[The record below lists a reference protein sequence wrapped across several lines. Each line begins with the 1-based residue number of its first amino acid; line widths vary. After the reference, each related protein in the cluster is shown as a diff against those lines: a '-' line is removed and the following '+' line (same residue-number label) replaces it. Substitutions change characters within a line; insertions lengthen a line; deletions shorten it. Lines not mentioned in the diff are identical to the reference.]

1 VTARRNKFQPFQAAD
16 FFRAFNNARRGHWL
30 HTYTHE
36 DERHSSIII
45 FIKPADNKDV
55 KRKRTVNKRRPEK
68 IGWLPALMI
77 LVLVVGKRYV
87 FYMSDFNRR
96 DMIRGPKEK
105 EKEKGPGWR
114 ERVAALRYILPL
126 IKLVWQTH
134 RGYTSAMVVLRLFRA
149 FIPVATLW
157 IGKLII
163 DAVVAMRDTT
173 PDLNRLWRL
182 VALEIVI
189 VLTGEALARTSA
201 LIESLLGDLFSN
213 HTSVRLMEHAAR
225 LDLYHF
231 EDPNFYDQLER
242 ARRQTTQRIGML
254 EDIISMGQD
263 SITLISLGGA
273 LLIYSPWLLLLLA
286 VAVLPSFLG
295 ETHFASLQYSLFYR
309 WTPERRS
316 LDYLRYIGASDV
328 TAKEVQM
335 FGLAPWVVGRFRAL
349 SEKFYEENKRLSIR
363 KAIISTGL
371 SIIGTIGYY
380 GAYVIILARA
390 VTGSISIGTLT
401 FLAGSFAR
409 SRDLI
414 QRLLMGASGIY
425 QQSLYLKD
433 LFDFFEMK
441 PSIISPADAR
451 PVPDPI
457 SEGFVFEDVG
467 FRYPGSE
474 RWAVRHV
481 NFSLRKGERI
491 AFVGENGAGK
501 TTLTKLLARLYDP
514 TEGRILLD
522 GRDIREYDLA
532 SLRRAIGVIF
542 QDFVRYALRFDENI
556 GVGEIEKVRSYL
568 DDFADHKSDGAADEP
583 SRETSAETE
592 SADAK
597 GNGNIPTPIISAAD
611 KSLASSLLPR
621 FTEGY
626 RQMLGRRFEG
636 GVDLSGGEWQKV
648 ALARAYMRD
657 AQVLI
662 LDEPT
667 AALDARAEYEV
678 FIRFSQLVRGRMAV
692 IISHRFSTV
701 RMADRIIVL
710 KDGVVV
716 EDGPHDDLVKRGGLY
731 AELFKL
737 QAEGYR

>member
-1 VTARRNKFQPFQAAD
+1 
-16 FFRAFNNARRGHWL
+16 
-30 HTYTHE
+30 
-36 DERHSSIII
+36 
-45 FIKPADNKDV
+45 
-55 KRKRTVNKRRPEK
+55 
-68 IGWLPALMI
+68 
-77 LVLVVGKRYV
+77 
-87 FYMSDFNRR
+87 MSDFTIRNMVRGQKKNRE
-96 DMIRGPKEK
+96 EK
-105 EKEKGPGWR
+105 EPGWR

-126 IKLVWQTH
+126 LKLVWQTH
-134 RGYTSAMVVLRLFRA
+134 RGYTSAMVALRLFRA

-163 DAVVAMRDTT
+163 DAVVAMRDTGA
-173 PDLNRLWRL
+173 DLNRLWRL
-182 VALEIVI
+182 VGLEIAI
-189 VLTGEALARTSA
+189 VLIGEALARTSA

-213 HTSVRLMEHAAR
+213 HTSVRLMEHAAK

-242 ARRQTTQRIGML
+242 ARRQTTQRIAML
-254 EDIISMGQD
+254 SDLISMGQD
-263 SITLISLGGA
+263 SITLVSLGGA
-273 LLIYSPWLLLLLA
+273 LLVYSPWLLLLLA
-286 VAVLPSFLG
+286 IAVLPSFLG
-295 ETHFASLQYSLFYR
+295 ETHFASLQYSLFFR

-316 LDYLRYIGASDV
+316 LDYLRYVGASDV

-335 FGLAPWVVGRFRAL
+335 FGLAPWIVSRFRAL
-349 SEKFYEENKRLSIR
+349 SDKFYEENKRLSIR
-363 KAIISTGL
+363 KAVISTAL
-371 SIIGTIGYY
+371 SILGTAGYY
-380 GAYVIILARA
+380 GAYGIILVRA
-390 VTGSISIGTLT
+390 VTGGISIGTLT

-414 QRLLMGASGIY
+414 QRLLMGASDIY

-441 PSIISPADAR
+441 PSITSPTDAL

-457 SEGFVFEDVG
+457 REGFVFEDVG
-467 FRYPGSE
+467 FRYPGSDE
-474 RWAVRHV
+474 WAVRHV
-481 NFSLRKGERI
+481 NFSLRPGERI

-514 TEGRILLD
+514 TEGRIMLD
-522 GRDIREYDLA
+522 GRDLRQYDLA

-568 DDFADHKSDGAADEP
+568 DETANQQSNGRTDKRGAQAI
-583 SRETSAETE
+583 

-597 GNGNIPTPIISAAD
+597 NVDAKDADAKSVDVAKDGEIPAPIISAAD

-621 FTEGY
+621 FAEGY

-710 KDGVVV
+710 KNGIVV
-716 EDGPHDDLVKRGGLY
+716 EDGPHDELVMRGGLY

>member
-1 VTARRNKFQPFQAAD
+1 
-16 FFRAFNNARRGHWL
+16 
-30 HTYTHE
+30 
-36 DERHSSIII
+36 
-45 FIKPADNKDV
+45 
-55 KRKRTVNKRRPEK
+55 
-68 IGWLPALMI
+68 
-77 LVLVVGKRYV
+77 
-87 FYMSDFNRR
+87 MSDFTFR
-96 DMIRGPKEK
+96 DMIQRRRKNKKSE
-105 EKEKGPGWR
+105 EPGWR
-114 ERVAALRYILPL
+114 ERVSALRYIPPL

-134 RGYTSAMVVLRLFRA
+134 RGYTSAMIALRLMRA

-163 DAVVAMRDTT
+163 DAVVTMRETS
-173 PDLNRLWRL
+173 PDLKRLWQL
-182 VALEIVI
+182 VVLEIVV
-189 VLTGEALARTSA
+189 VLTGEALARASS

-213 HTSVRLMEHAAR
+213 FTSVRLMEHAAR

-242 ARRQTTQRIGML
+242 ARRQTTQRIVML
-254 EDIISMGQD
+254 TDLISMGQD
-263 SITLISLGGA
+263 AITLVSLGGA
-273 LLIYSPWLLLLLA
+273 LLVYSPWLLLLLV

-295 ETHFASLQYSLFYR
+295 ETHFAALQYSLFSR

-335 FGLAPWVVGRFRAL
+335 FELAPWIISRFRSL
-349 SEKFYEENKRLSIR
+349 SDKFYDENKRLSIR
-363 KAIISTGL
+363 RAIISTAL
-371 SIIGTIGYY
+371 SIIGTAGYY
-380 GAYVIILARA
+380 GAYAIILVRA
-390 VTGSISIGTLT
+390 VTGGISVGTLT
-401 FLAGSFAR
+401 FLAGSFGR

-414 QRLLMGASGIY
+414 QRLLMGASDIFH
-425 QQSLYLKD
+425 QSLYLKD

-441 PSIISPADAR
+441 PSITSPSGA
-451 PVPDPI
+451 PLVPEPI
-457 SEGFVFEDVG
+457 REGFVFEDVG
-467 FRYPGSE
+467 FRYPGSD
-474 RWAVRHV
+474 RWAVRHIS
-481 NFSLRKGERI
+481 FRLHPGERI

-522 GRDIREYDLA
+522 GRDLRNYDLA

-556 GVGEIEKVRSYL
+556 GVGEIEKVRRYL
-568 DDFADHKSDGAADEP
+568 DEAAILQSNGGAGKS
-583 SRETSAETE
+583 SAEAQPD
-592 SADAK
+592 ADVPA
-597 GNGNIPTPIISAAD
+597 PIISAAD

-621 FTEGY
+621 FNEGY

-678 FIRFSQLVRGRMAV
+678 FTRFSQLVRGRMAV

-710 KDGVVV
+710 NGGVIV
-716 EDGPHDDLVKRGGLY
+716 EDGPHDELVARGGLY
-731 AELFKL
+731 AELFHL